1 MNRYND
7 LPKLEDE
14 KPIYVRIDGE
24 TEEQFI
30 ERHELDYASKAV
42 NVPPALVARAGSFI
56 RAMASKLFEKETT
69 PALQLAR
76 LSICYDCPEFEVS
89 MKRPELLGHCRAC
102 GCGKTALASLAQKS
116 KIAAT
121 TCPKNKWP
129 IPESPDASPSF
140 SRRAE

>member
-1 MNRYND
+1 MNKYNE
-7 LPKLEDE
+7 LNKLEDA
-14 KPIYVRIDGE
+14 KPIYVRIEGE

-30 ERHELDYASKAV
+30 ERHELEYATKAI
-42 NVPPALVARAGSFI
+42 NVPPALIARASSFI

-76 LSICYDCPEFEVS
+76 LSICYDCPEFEVA
-89 MKRPELLGHCRAC
+89 MNRPELLGHCRAC

-129 IPESPDASPSF
+129 IPEVPNASPSF
-140 SRRAE
+140 FRQAE